1 MSIIWDLAQAAAA
14 HLVGQGLAYVSATPI
29 IEYQREDVTSLDAFV
44 APFTS
49 NYIMEARKLP
59 WRLDP
64 TIVVNVANPVLDPRT
79 EAEEDAAITQL
90 LDTVEAVVGYLDTIR
105 LVSRRPVAIQQ
116 SALLSEMTL
125 REQHL
130 AVTNISITYRG

>member
-1 MSIIWDLAQAAAA
+1 MSVIWDIAQAAAA
-14 HLVGQGLAYVSATPI
+14 ELVSQGLTYVSATPI
-29 IEYQREDVTSLDAFV
+29 IEYQREDVTSLDAYV

-64 TIVVNVANPVLDPRT
+64 TIVINVANPVEGART
-79 EAEEDAAITQL
+79 EAEEDAAVTVL
-90 LDTVEAVVGYLDTIR
+90 LDTVEAIVGYLDTVR
-105 LVSRRPVAIQQ
+105 LVNRRPVAIQQ
-116 SALLSEMTL
+116 SALLSETTA

-130 AVTNISITYRG
+130 AVSNITITYRG